1 MEAHA
6 HSLSSQEAE
15 AGGLSLP
22 AAQQWTP
29 LAGTNYI
36 HSLEIHFVEIS
47 LCRSGW
53 PQIHRE
59 LLSPECWED
68 RCVPPPEGAFK
79 FMLVYLLWLCP
90 VWGSDVE
97 FFMKASMF

>member
-22 AAQQWTP
+22 AAQKWTP

-36 HSLEIHFVEIS
+36 RSLEI
-47 LCRSGW
+47 
-53 PQIHRE
+53 
-59 LLSPECWED
+59 
-68 RCVPPPEGAFK
+68 K
-79 FMLVYLLWLCP
+79 FC
-90 VWGSDVE
+90 
-97 FFMKASMF
+97 